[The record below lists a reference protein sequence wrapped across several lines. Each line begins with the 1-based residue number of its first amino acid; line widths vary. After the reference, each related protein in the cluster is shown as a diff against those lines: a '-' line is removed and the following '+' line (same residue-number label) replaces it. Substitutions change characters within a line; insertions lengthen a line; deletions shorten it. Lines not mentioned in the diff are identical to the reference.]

1 MDFGL
6 ENDLNEA
13 LSRLSALAAEPD
25 ECQMTDPVVKMM
37 LVALLHEAGKI
48 KDMVDGLGQRILD
61 HYCEDFIPKRE
72 VSAMPAV
79 AVVSPVF
86 RKGKD
91 SEPVSLSSG
100 VSFSCKVPNL
110 KTPINYLPLFRSTL
124 IPCDD
129 VYVLTHNKMRNK
141 DGVVDIEMDN
151 PASLWIGIR
160 TKAEIESLEGVSL
173 YVRNVVDVYPEHI
186 FAVGGDRIELSFRTM
201 DRLEDL
207 EMLEPFDSQQA
218 SDEFLAILKYWK
230 EYLQDLPDGIL
241 VCLDDKLRDRDVFRK
256 RSYPRVFQNWLESE
270 TLDCFEDDILW
281 LEMLFPE
288 GYSLSED
295 CLVGVN
301 AVPVVNV
308 EVCNVTLTQVAPVA
322 KLQKQ
327 DGSFFV
333 KILETSNKARKQG
346 FPMASEEFIVRDFD
360 AGCYHDGDLYRDIRN
375 LYNHFVEDYYA
386 FVEYNG
392 LKDGQ
397 DIKRLKELVNRIGK
411 SVGARNSKYKF
422 DSGTYVMKN
431 INAATSSS
439 VTKVSYIT
447 TNGESGNMLKVDGG
461 QKLECRKIPV
471 IEPEV
476 PVLVSAMG
484 GRDKAGAD
492 ERYELI
498 RYYSLTNDRLFT
510 KMDID
515 AFVRKELVAVFGKE
529 ECRRIRLRIS
539 VAGAPGPRSVMRG
552 LYVDI
557 EFKDKKNYDKAS
569 DECLMVRL
577 RRKIESKSCLSM
589 PVIVRLHD
597 CDIAK

>member
-1 MDFGL
+1 MDVGL
-6 ENDLNEA
+6 EKDLNEA
-13 LSRLSALAAEPD
+13 LARLSALAADPD
-25 ECQMTDPVVKMM
+25 GCQMKDPIVKMM

-48 KDMVDGLGQRILD
+48 KDMVDSAGQRILD
-61 HYCEDFIPKRE
+61 RYCEDFIPKKE
-72 VSAMPAV
+72 ISAMPAV

-91 SEPVSLSSG
+91 SDTVSLSSD
-100 VSFSCKVPNL
+100 VSFSCKVAGS
-110 KTPINYLPLFRSTL
+110 KAPINFLPLFRSTL

-129 VYVLTHNKMRNK
+129 VYVLTHNKMRSK

-151 PASLWIGIR
+151 PASLWIGIS

-173 YVRNVVDVYPEHI
+173 YIRNVVDVYPERI
-186 FAVGGDRIELSFRTM
+186 FAVGGDRTELSFRTM

-218 SDEFLAILKYWK
+218 SNDFLAILRYWK
-230 EYLQDLPDGIL
+230 EHLQSLPEGVL

-256 RSYPRVFQNWLESE
+256 RAYPRVFQNWLESE
-270 TLDCFEDDILW
+270 TLDCFKDDILW
-281 LEMLFPE
+281 LEVSFPE
-288 GYSLSED
+288 GYSVRDD
-295 CLVGVN
+295 CQVSVN

-308 EVCNVTLTQVAPVA
+308 EVCNVTLTQAAPVA

-327 DGSFFV
+327 EGSFFV
-333 KILETSNKARKQG
+333 KVLETSNKAYRQG
-346 FPMASEEFIVRDFD
+346 FPMASDDFIIRDFD

-386 FVEYNG
+386 FVELNG

-397 DIKRLKELVNRIGK
+397 DMKRLKELVNRIGK
-411 SVGARNSKYKF
+411 SVGTQNSKYRF

-431 INAATSSS
+431 INGAASAS

-447 TNGESGNMLKVDGG
+447 TNGESGNSLKVDGNH
-461 QKLECRKIPV
+461 KLECRKIPV
-471 IEPEV
+471 IEPDV

-498 RYYSLTNDRLFT
+498 RYYTLTNDRLFT
-510 KMDID
+510 KMDIE

-529 ECRRIRLRIS
+529 EYKRIRLKVN
-539 VAGAPGPRSVMRG
+539 VAGAPGPLSVMRG
-552 LYVDI
+552 VYVEI
-557 EFKDKKNYDKAS
+557 EFKDRKNFDKAS
-569 DECLMVRL
+569 GDCLQL
-577 RRKIESKSCLSM
+577 KLQRKIESKSCLSM
-589 PVIVRLHD
+589 PLMVRLHD
-597 CDIAK
+597 CEGV